1 MKNRKIQ
8 EQLLI
13 WFLIFTVIPL
23 SVISFWCY
31 LLASRI
37 INQKSGSYAAESIQ
51 QLSDNLDQLLVQIE
65 NTSLSISYNNYIQSA
80 LENLSKG
87 QSISRVDSYQL
98 EKNMILTYDYASMRD
113 ITIRS
118 AYPVA
123 GKDSLFRVP
132 ARLDPEIEYQFY
144 PVSDLVSVSGITWR
158 SDPDQQIIQMI
169 RPIESTRNFHHM
181 GTLYISLYSSYIDN
195 LVKNIHFDEKGFAL
209 ILDSDNRPI
218 NIKEV
223 APSFLTDLDD
233 LLTSTSGSFNRQI
246 DSVDYQYFYTT
257 SPKTGWKSLGIISV
271 SDLHSQVHRL
281 AFSVIT
287 GVLLVSAIAIFI
299 SYRLSHSFA
308 EKIHTVTDAM
318 KKASE
323 GDFSVKLAEGISR
336 NEFNDLNT
344 GFNHMIQKINFL
356 IQTIYQAEL
365 LRKEA
370 EYASLQAQTNPHFLY
385 NTLDTICWQAKLAG
399 NDTIFDTTYS
409 LASLLRASM
418 SNPDPYVTVSQEL
431 AYIHDYIQIQKS
443 RYRDKIQSV
452 VSVEPELMSAMIPK
466 LTLQPIVENA
476 FIHGLEEKEGQGM
489 VKISGILNQ
498 EEQSIVFM
506 IHDNGVGMTWAQIEK
521 ALKPLPGTKGNFG
534 LSSVHKRLQLLY
546 GSDFGLNILSEP
558 GKGTTIIIR
567 MPLHREVAD
576 PPKESI

>member
-23 SVISFWCY
+23 SVISSWCY

-37 INQKSGSYAAESIQ
+37 INQKSSSYAAESIQ

-65 NTSLSISYNNYIQSA
+65 NTSLSISYNNYIQNA
-80 LENLSKG
+80 LENLSNG

-113 ITIRS
+113 ITIRPAAS
-118 AYPVA
+118 I
-123 GKDSLFRVP
+123 KDNNTLFRVP
-132 ARLDPEIEYQFY
+132 ARLDPDTEDLFY
-144 PVSDLVSVSGITWR
+144 PASDLTDIYDITWR
-158 SDPDQQIIQMI
+158 SDTGQQIIQMI

-209 ILDSDNRPI
+209 ILDSKNQPI

-223 APSFLTDLDD
+223 DPSFLTDLDPF
-233 LLTSTSGSFNRQI
+233 LTGTNGCFNRKI
-246 DSVDYQYFYTT
+246 GSVDYEYFYTT

-271 SDLHSQVHRL
+271 SDLHAQVRKL
-281 AFSVIT
+281 ALSVIT
-287 GVLLVSAIAIFI
+287 GVLLVSAVAIFI
-299 SYRLSHSFA
+299 SYRLSRSFA
-308 EKIHTVTDAM
+308 EKIHTVTAAM

-323 GDFSVKLAEGISR
+323 GDFSVNLAEGISK

-344 GFNHMIQKINFL
+344 GFNHMIQKINSL
-356 IQTIYQAEL
+356 IQTVYKAEL

-399 NDTIFDTTYS
+399 NDAIFDTTYS

-418 SNPDPYVTVSQEL
+418 GNTDPYITVSQEL
-431 AYIHDYIQIQKS
+431 SYIRDYIQIQKA
-443 RYRDKIQSV
+443 RFRDKIQANIPV
-452 VSVEPELMSAMIPK
+452 MIPK
-466 LTLQPIVENA
+466 LILQPIVENA
-476 FIHGLEEKEGQGM
+476 FIHGLEEKNGNGTI
-489 VKISGILNQ
+489 KISGILND
-498 EEQSIVFM
+498 EEETVLFM
-506 IHDNGVGMTWAQIEK
+506 IHDNGVGMTRAQIEK
-521 ALKPLPGTKGNFG
+521 ALDPPPGTKGSFG

-546 GSDFGLNILSEP
+546 GTDFGLKILSDP

-567 MPLHREVAD
+567 MPLHVEKTE
-576 PPKESI
+576 KEKQYRI

>member
-37 INQKSGSYAAESIQ
+37 INQKSSSYAAESIQ

-65 NTSLSISYNNYIQSA
+65 NTSLSISYNNYIQNA
-80 LENLSKG
+80 LENLSNG

-113 ITIRS
+113 ITIRPAAS
-118 AYPVA
+118 F
-123 GKDSLFRVP
+123 KDNNTLFRVP
-132 ARLDPEIEYQFY
+132 ARLDPDTEDLFY
-144 PVSDLVSVSGITWR
+144 PASDLTDISSITWR
-158 SDPDQQIIQMI
+158 SDTGQQIIQMI

-209 ILDSDNRPI
+209 ILDSKNLPI

-223 APSFLTDLDD
+223 DPSFLTDLDPF
-233 LLTSTSGSFNRQI
+233 LTGTNGCFNRKI
-246 DSVDYQYFYTT
+246 GSVDYEYFYTT

-271 SDLHSQVHRL
+271 SDLHAQVRKL
-281 AFSVIT
+281 ALSVIT
-287 GVLLVSAIAIFI
+287 GVLLVSAVAIFI
-299 SYRLSHSFA
+299 SYRLSRSFA
-308 EKIHTVTDAM
+308 EKIHTVTAAM

-323 GDFSVKLAEGISR
+323 GDFSVNLAEGISK

-344 GFNHMIQKINFL
+344 GFNHMIQKINSL
-356 IQTIYQAEL
+356 IQTVYKAEL

-399 NDTIFDTTYS
+399 NDAIFDTTYS

-418 SNPDPYVTVSQEL
+418 GNTDPYITVSQEL
-431 AYIHDYIQIQKS
+431 SYIRDYIQIQKA
-443 RYRDKIQSV
+443 RFRDKIQANIA
-452 VSVEPELMSAMIPK
+452 VEPALMPVMIPK
-466 LTLQPIVENA
+466 LILQPIVENA
-476 FIHGLEEKEGQGM
+476 FIHGLEEKNGNGTI
-489 VKISGILNQ
+489 KISGILND
-498 EEQSIVFM
+498 EEETVLFM
-506 IHDNGVGMTWAQIEK
+506 IHDNGVGMTRAQIEK
-521 ALKPLPGTKGNFG
+521 ALDPPPGTKGSFG

-546 GSDFGLNILSEP
+546 GTDFGLKILSDP

-567 MPLHREVAD
+567 MPLHVEKAE
-576 PPKESI
+576 KEKQ

>member
-37 INQKSGSYAAESIQ
+37 INQKSSSYAAESIQ

-65 NTSLSISYNNYIQSA
+65 NTSLSISYNNYIQNA
-80 LENLSKG
+80 LENLSNG

-113 ITIRS
+113 ITIRPAAS
-118 AYPVA
+118 I
-123 GKDSLFRVP
+123 KDNNTLFRVP
-132 ARLDPEIEYQFY
+132 ARLDPDTEDLFY
-144 PVSDLVSVSGITWR
+144 PASDLTDIYDITWR
-158 SDPDQQIIQMI
+158 GDTRQQIIQMI

-181 GTLYISLYSSYIDN
+181 GILYISLYSSYIDN

-209 ILDSDNRPI
+209 ILDSKNQPI

-223 APSFLTDLDD
+223 DPSFLTDLDPF
-233 LLTSTSGSFNRQI
+233 LTGTNGCFNRKI
-246 DSVDYQYFYTT
+246 GSVDYEYA
-257 SPKTGWKSLGIISV
+257 
-271 SDLHSQVHRL
+271 QVRKL
-281 AFSVIT
+281 ALSVIT
-287 GVLLVSAIAIFI
+287 GVLLVSAVAIFI
-299 SYRLSHSFA
+299 SYRLSRSFA
-308 EKIHTVTDAM
+308 EKIHTVTAAM

-323 GDFSVKLAEGISR
+323 GDFSVNLAEGISK

-344 GFNHMIQKINFL
+344 GFNHMIQKINSL
-356 IQTIYQAEL
+356 IQTVYKAEL

-399 NDTIFDTTYS
+399 NDAIFDTTYS

-418 SNPDPYVTVSQEL
+418 GNTDPYITVSQEL
-431 AYIHDYIQIQKS
+431 SYIRDYIQIQKA
-443 RYRDKIQSV
+443 RFRDKIQANIA
-452 VSVEPELMSAMIPK
+452 VEPALMPVMIPK
-466 LTLQPIVENA
+466 LILQPIVENA
-476 FIHGLEEKEGQGM
+476 FIHGLEEKNGNGTI
-489 VKISGILNQ
+489 KISGILND
-498 EEQSIVFM
+498 EEETVLFM
-506 IHDNGVGMTWAQIEK
+506 IHDNGVGMTRTQIEK
-521 ALKPLPGTKGNFG
+521 ALDPPPGTKGSFG

-546 GSDFGLNILSEP
+546 GTDFGLKILSDP

-567 MPLHREVAD
+567 MPLHVEKTE
-576 PPKESI
+576 KEKQYRI

>member
-37 INQKSGSYAAESIQ
+37 INQKSSSYAAESIQ

-65 NTSLSISYNNYIQSA
+65 NTSLSISYNNYIQNA
-80 LENLSKG
+80 LENLSNG
-87 QSISRVDSYQL
+87 QSISRVDNYQL

-113 ITIRS
+113 ITIRPAAS
-118 AYPVA
+118 I
-123 GKDSLFRVP
+123 KDNNTLFRVP
-132 ARLDPEIEYQFY
+132 ARLDPDTEDLFY
-144 PVSDLVSVSGITWR
+144 PASDLTDIYDITWR
-158 SDPDQQIIQMI
+158 GDTRQQIIQMI

-181 GTLYISLYSSYIDN
+181 GILYISLYSSYIDN

-209 ILDSDNRPI
+209 ILDSKNQPI

-223 APSFLTDLDD
+223 DPSFLTDLDPF
-233 LLTSTSGSFNRQI
+233 LTGTNGCFNRKI
-246 DSVDYQYFYTT
+246 GSVDYEYFYTT

-271 SDLHSQVHRL
+271 SDLHAQVRKL
-281 AFSVIT
+281 ALSVIT
-287 GVLLVSAIAIFI
+287 GVLLVSAVAIFI
-299 SYRLSHSFA
+299 SYRLSRSFA
-308 EKIHTVTDAM
+308 EKIHTVTAAM

-323 GDFSVKLAEGISR
+323 GDFSVNLAEGISK

-344 GFNHMIQKINFL
+344 GFNHMIQKINSL
-356 IQTIYQAEL
+356 IQTVYKAEL

-370 EYASLQAQTNPHFLY
+370 EYASLQA
-385 NTLDTICWQAKLAG
+385 KLAG
-399 NDTIFDTTYS
+399 NDAIFDTTYS

-418 SNPDPYVTVSQEL
+418 GNTDPYITVSQEL
-431 AYIHDYIQIQKS
+431 SYIRDYIQIQKA
-443 RYRDKIQSV
+443 RFRDKIQANIA
-452 VSVEPELMSAMIPK
+452 VEPALMPVMIPK
-466 LTLQPIVENA
+466 LILQPIVENA
-476 FIHGLEEKEGQGM
+476 FIHGLEEKNGNGTI
-489 VKISGILNQ
+489 KISGILND
-498 EEQSIVFM
+498 EEETVLFM
-506 IHDNGVGMTWAQIEK
+506 IHDNGVGMTRAQIEK
-521 ALKPLPGTKGNFG
+521 ALDPPPGTKGSFG

-546 GSDFGLNILSEP
+546 GTDFGLKILSDP

-567 MPLHREVAD
+567 MPLHVEKTE
-576 PPKESI
+576 KEKQYRI

>member
-37 INQKSGSYAAESIQ
+37 INQKSSSYAAESIQ

-65 NTSLSISYNNYIQSA
+65 NTSLSISYNNYIQNA
-80 LENLSKG
+80 LENLSNG

-98 EKNMILTYDYASMRD
+98 EKNMILTYDYASMRNN
-113 ITIRS
+113 T
-118 AYPVA
+118 
-123 GKDSLFRVP
+123 LFRVP
-132 ARLDPEIEYQFY
+132 ARLDPDTEDLFY
-144 PVSDLVSVSGITWR
+144 PASDLTDISSITWR
-158 SDPDQQIIQMI
+158 SDTGQQIIQMI

-209 ILDSDNRPI
+209 ILDSKNQPI

-223 APSFLTDLDD
+223 DPSFLTDLDPF
-233 LLTSTSGSFNRQI
+233 LTGTNGCFNRKI
-246 DSVDYQYFYTT
+246 GSVDYEYFYTT

-271 SDLHSQVHRL
+271 SDLHAQVRKL
-281 AFSVIT
+281 ALSVIT
-287 GVLLVSAIAIFI
+287 GVLLVSAVAIFI
-299 SYRLSHSFA
+299 SYRLSRSFA
-308 EKIHTVTDAM
+308 EKIHTVTAAM

-323 GDFSVKLAEGISR
+323 GDFSVNLAEGISK

-344 GFNHMIQKINFL
+344 GFNHMIQKINSL
-356 IQTIYQAEL
+356 IQTVYKAEL

-399 NDTIFDTTYS
+399 NDAIFDTTYS

-418 SNPDPYVTVSQEL
+418 GNTDPYITVSQEL
-431 AYIHDYIQIQKS
+431 SYIRDYIQIQKA
-443 RYRDKIQSV
+443 RFRDKIQANIA
-452 VSVEPELMSAMIPK
+452 VEPALMPVMVPK
-466 LTLQPIVENA
+466 LILQPIVENA
-476 FIHGLEEKEGQGM
+476 FIHGLEEKNGNGTI
-489 VKISGILNQ
+489 KISGILND
-498 EEQSIVFM
+498 EEETVLFM
-506 IHDNGVGMTWAQIEK
+506 IHDNGVGMTRAQIEK
-521 ALKPLPGTKGNFG
+521 ALDPPPGTKGSFG

-546 GSDFGLNILSEP
+546 GTDFGLKILSDP

-567 MPLHREVAD
+567 MPLHVEKAE
-576 PPKESI
+576 KEKQ